1 MLPSSDLFMVDTL
14 PLDVIE
20 CHQVMHLV
28 HPVPNSD
35 FLALYI
41 FLLSCQYQA
50 SSCSILYCIM
60 KKISIPNL
68 NQHWVSIIKS
78 VLLKMRKI
86 FCHKNNKLS
95 LWLSA
100 QQSMLSNIQLCQMLQ
115 TFFAAQFTHLQVK
128 LKCLTPANI
137 STLVWHFLRMVVV
150 SYSQHFI
157 FSVTYE
163 WAQ

>member
-1 MLPSSDLFMVDTL
+1 MLPSSDLFTVDTL
-14 PLDVIE
+14 PLYVIG

-28 HPVPNSD
+28 HPIPNSD
-35 FLALYI
+35 FRALYS
-41 FLLSCQYQA
+41 FLLSCQYQV
-50 SSCSILYCIM
+50 SSCCILYCTM
-60 KKISIPNL
+60 TKISIPNL
-68 NQHWVSIIKS
+68 NQHSVSIIKS
-78 VLLKMRKI
+78 VLLKMRKN
-86 FCHKNNKLS
+86 FCHKNNKWS

-100 QQSMLSNIQLCQMLQ
+100 QQSMLSNIQLCQVLQ
-115 TFFAAQFTHLQVK
+115 NFFAAQFTNLQLT
-128 LKCLTPANI
+128 LKCSTPANI